1 MTKLHLSR
9 ERAAKAAEQLKVYAQ
24 PQRLMI
30 LSSLAEGERTVG
42 EIEAATRVAQPA
54 LSQQLAELRRAGLVE
69 TRRAAKQ
76 VFYRLAGR
84 DVLLC
89 VKGIEALV
97 DREGDLATALADV
110 LAEPEAKPAPARERS
125 GAASF
130 AKLL

>member
-1 MTKLHLSR
+1 LPKL
-9 ERAAKAAEQLKVYAQ
+9 EPNQAPVTPAAAYIPPHRHFTE
-24 PQRLMI
+24 
-30 LSSLAEGERTVG
+30 
-42 EIEAATRVAQPA
+42 PA

-76 VFYRLAGR
+76 VFSRLAGR

-89 VKGIEALV
+89 VKGVEAMA
-97 DREGDLATALADV
+97 DREGDLATALADI
-110 LAEPEAKPAPARERS
+110 LAEPETKSGLGRKSS

>member
-1 MTKLHLSR
+1 MTKLYLSR
-9 ERAAKAAEQLKVYAQ
+9 ERAAEAAERLKVYAR

-42 EIEAATRVAQPA
+42 EIEAATRVGQPA

-89 VKGIEALV
+89 VKGVEAMV
-97 DREGDLATALADV
+97 DREGDLATALADI
-110 LAEPEAKPAPARERS
+110 LAKPETKLGLESS